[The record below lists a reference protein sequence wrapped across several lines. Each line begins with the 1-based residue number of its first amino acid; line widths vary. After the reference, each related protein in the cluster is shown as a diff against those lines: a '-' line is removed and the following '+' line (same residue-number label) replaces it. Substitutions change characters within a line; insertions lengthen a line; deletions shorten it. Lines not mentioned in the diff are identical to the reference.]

1 MRFNRNFVLLLT
13 GQLVSQ
19 IGDKFHMIALSFYV
33 LKTTGSSAKMGAVL
47 AASLIPSLIL
57 GLFSGAFID
66 RYNRKAIIV
75 GTDLIRGV
83 IIAGFALLFYLNA
96 MNFYVILIMQVLLSI
111 NGAFFDPA
119 VPAVI
124 PTIVDE
130 KNLAAANSTH
140 QFIAGFSTIAGAFL
154 GGIMVSAAG
163 YLWVFVLNAIS
174 FILSAIF
181 ECFIQ
186 IPKTPAR
193 TGQKNPFGIW
203 EDMRE
208 GYRYIFT
215 RQDLVVLLFMVLVI
229 HFFVGSIE
237 VMMPVM
243 ANLISEDGPK
253 TLGFFQTAFGLGT
266 ILMAFFLSIRTISG
280 KEKATL
286 FTSVFLIGLIFVI
299 TSLINE
305 KENMTAGFYIFM
317 IFLFGCCII
326 CAGISFRTLLQKA
339 MDNEFAGRVFAVAG
353 TIGNGSIP
361 GAMILYGVLLE
372 QFPFQGLLMV
382 SGMALMPLS
391 IMSFVLFKEKKYG
404 RTAEALSK
412 PTTQH

>member
-1 MRFNRNFVLLLT
+1 MLLLS

-19 IGDKFHMIALSFYV
+19 IGDKFHMIALSFFV

-47 AASLIPSLIL
+47 AASLIPSLVL
-57 GLFSGAFID
+57 GFFSGAFID
-66 RYNRKAIIV
+66 RFDRKAIIV
-75 GTDLIRGV
+75 WTDLIRGV
-83 IIAGFALLFYLNA
+83 IIGIFALLFYFNA
-96 MNFYVILIMQVLLSI
+96 MNFYVILIMQILLSI

-119 VPAVI
+119 VPAII

-130 KNLAAANSTH
+130 KNLAAANSKH

-163 YLWVFVLNAIS
+163 YLWVFVLNAVS
-174 FILSAIF
+174 FILSAFF

-186 IPKTPAR
+186 IPKTPGKAE
-193 TGQKNPFGIW
+193 TKKPQGIW
-203 EDMRE
+203 EDMKE

-237 VMMPVM
+237 VIMPVM
-243 ANLISEDGPK
+243 ANIISRDGAK

-266 ILMAFFLSIRTISG
+266 IMTAVFLSVRTISG
-280 KEKATL
+280 KEKVTL
-286 FTSVFLIGLIFVI
+286 FSSVFIIGLIFLI
-299 TSLINE
+299 TGLAKG
-305 KENMTAGFYIFM
+305 KENLMTSFYIFM

-339 MDNEFAGRVFAVAG
+339 MDNEYAGRVFAVAG

-361 GAMILYGVLLE
+361 GAMILYGILLE
-372 QFPFQGLLMV
+372 HFPFQGLLMV

-391 IMSFVLFKEKKYG
+391 IMSFILFKEKKYG
-404 RTAEALSK
+404 RTGQALSK
-412 PTTQH
+412 PGA

>member
-1 MRFNRNFVLLLT
+1 MKFNRNFMLLLS

-57 GLFSGAFID
+57 GFFSGAF
-66 RYNRKAIIV
+66 
-75 GTDLIRGV
+75 
-83 IIAGFALLFYLNA
+83 
-96 MNFYVILIMQVLLSI
+96 
-111 NGAFFDPA
+111 A
-119 VPAVI
+119 VPAII

-130 KNLAAANSTH
+130 KNLAAANSKH

-163 YLWVFVLNAIS
+163 YLWVFVLNALS
-174 FILSAIF
+174 FILSAFF

-186 IPKTPAR
+186 IPRTPGKGE
-193 TGQKNPFGIW
+193 TKKPQGIW
-203 EDMRE
+203 EDMKE

-215 RQDLVVLLFMVLVI
+215 RQDLVVLLFMVLMI

-237 VMMPVM
+237 VIMPVM
-243 ANLISEDGPK
+243 ANIISSDGAK

-266 ILMAFFLSIRTISG
+266 IMMAVFLSVRTISG

-286 FTSVFLIGLIFVI
+286 FSSVFIIGLIFLI
-299 TSLINE
+299 TGLIKG
-305 KENMTAGFYIFM
+305 KENLMTGFYIFM
-317 IFLFGCCII
+317 FFLFGCCII

-339 MDNEFAGRVFAVAG
+339 MDNEYAGRVFAVAG

-361 GAMILYGVLLE
+361 GAMILYGILLE
-372 QFPFQGLLMV
+372 HFSFQGLLMV

-391 IMSFVLFKEKKYG
+391 IMSFILFKEKKYG
-404 RTAEALSK
+404 RTGEVLSK
-412 PTTQH
+412 PSA

>member
-1 MRFNRNFVLLLT
+1 MKFNRNFMLLLS

-57 GLFSGAFID
+57 GFFSGAF
-66 RYNRKAIIV
+66 
-75 GTDLIRGV
+75 
-83 IIAGFALLFYLNA
+83 
-96 MNFYVILIMQVLLSI
+96 
-111 NGAFFDPA
+111 A
-119 VPAVI
+119 VPAII

-130 KNLAAANSTH
+130 KNLAAANSKH
-140 QFIAGFSTIAGAFL
+140 QFVSGFSTIAGAFL
-154 GGIMVSAAG
+154 GGIMVSAVG
-163 YLWVFVLNAIS
+163 YLWVFVLNAVS
-174 FILSAIF
+174 FILSAFF
-181 ECFIQ
+181 ECFIE
-186 IPKTPAR
+186 IPKTPGKAE
-193 TGQKNPFGIW
+193 TKKPQGIW
-203 EDMRE
+203 EDMKE

-215 RQDLVVLLFMVLVI
+215 RQDLLVLLFMVFII

-237 VMMPVM
+237 VIMPVM
-243 ANLISEDGPK
+243 ANIISSDGAK

-266 ILMAFFLSIRTISG
+266 IMMAFFLSVRTISG

-286 FTSVFLIGLIFVI
+286 FSSVFIIGLIFLI
-299 TSLINE
+299 TGLIKG
-305 KENMTAGFYIFM
+305 KENLMTGFYIFM

-339 MDNEFAGRVFAVAG
+339 MDNEYAGRVFAVAG

-361 GAMILYGVLLE
+361 GAMILYGILLE
-372 QFPFQGLLMV
+372 HFSFQGLLMV

-391 IMSFVLFKEKKYG
+391 IMSFILFKEKKYG
-404 RTAEALSK
+404 RTGEVLSK
-412 PTTQH
+412 PSA

>member
-1 MRFNRNFVLLLT
+1 MLLLS

-57 GLFSGAFID
+57 GFFSGAFID
-66 RYNRKAIIV
+66 RFDRKSIIV

-83 IIAGFALLFYLNA
+83 IIGVFALLFYFNA
-96 MNFYVILIMQVLLSI
+96 MNFYVILIMQILLSI

-119 VPAVI
+119 VPAII

-130 KNLAAANSTH
+130 KNLAAANSKH

-163 YLWVFVLNAIS
+163 YLWVFVLNALS
-174 FILSAIF
+174 FILSAFF

-186 IPKTPAR
+186 IPRTPGKGE
-193 TGQKNPFGIW
+193 TKKPQGIW
-203 EDMRE
+203 EDMKE

-215 RQDLVVLLFMVLVI
+215 RQDLVVLLFMVLMI

-237 VMMPVM
+237 VIMPVM
-243 ANLISEDGPK
+243 ANIISSDGAK

-266 ILMAFFLSIRTISG
+266 IMMAVFLSVRTISG

-286 FTSVFLIGLIFVI
+286 FSSVFIIGLIFFI
-299 TSLINE
+299 TGLIKG
-305 KENMTAGFYIFM
+305 KENLMTGFYIFM

-339 MDNEFAGRVFAVAG
+339 MDNDYAGRVFAVAG

-361 GAMILYGVLLE
+361 GAMILYGILLE
-372 QFPFQGLLMV
+372 HFSFQGLLMV

-391 IMSFVLFKEKKYG
+391 IMSFILFKEKKYG
-404 RTAEALSK
+404 RTGEVLSK
-412 PTTQH
+412 PSA

>member
-1 MRFNRNFVLLLT
+1 MKFNRNFMLLLS

-47 AASLIPSLIL
+47 AASLIPSLVL
-57 GLFSGAFID
+57 GFFSGAFID

-75 GTDLIRGV
+75 GTDLLRGL
-83 IIAGFALLFYLNA
+83 IMGGFVLLFYFNA
-96 MNFYVILIMQVLLSI
+96 MNFYVIIIMQVLLSI

-124 PTIVDE
+124 PIIVDE
-130 KNLAAANSTH
+130 KNLAAANSKH
-140 QFIAGFSTIAGAFL
+140 QFVAGFSTIAGAFL
-154 GGIMVSAAG
+154 GGIMVSAVG
-163 YLWVFVLNAIS
+163 YLWVFVLNAVS
-174 FILSAIF
+174 FILSAFF
-181 ECFIQ
+181 ECFIE
-186 IPKTPAR
+186 IPQTPGKAE
-193 TGQKNPFGIW
+193 TKKPQGIW
-203 EDMRE
+203 EDMKE
-208 GYRYIFT
+208 GYRYIFA
-215 RQDLVVLLFMVLVI
+215 RQDLVVLLFMVLII

-243 ANLISEDGPK
+243 ANIISSDGAK

-266 ILMAFFLSIRTISG
+266 ILMAVFLSVRTISG

-286 FTSVFLIGLIFVI
+286 FGSVFMIGLIFLITGVI
-299 TSLINE
+299 KG
-305 KENMTAGFYIFM
+305 KENLMPGFYIFM

-339 MDNEFAGRVFAVAG
+339 MDNEYAGRVFALAG
-353 TIGNGSIP
+353 TIGNSSIP

-372 QFPFQGLLMV
+372 HFPFQGLLMV
-382 SGMALMPLS
+382 SGVALMPLS
-391 IMSFVLFKEKKYG
+391 MMSFILFKEKKYD
-404 RTAEALSK
+404 RTGEVLSK
-412 PTTQH
+412 PSA